1 MCANLIVPLCTNM
14 AMKPNDI
21 LYMNSLRGKI
31 EEILIKENY
40 TFKQL
45 ADYLNLS
52 EQQLEDGLANKT
64 LELRYLEDISKNLKV
79 PLYSFFRDN
88 NIKINYNEK
97 PYFTNKLW
105 NDNEESSPQ
114 KLMEEIEML
123 KQAISYKEAEL
134 AKKLK

>member
-1 MCANLIVPLCTNM
+1 MNKNM
-14 AMKPNDI
+14 VIQTNDI
-21 LYMNSLRGKI
+21 LSMDSLRGKI
-31 EEILIKENY
+31 EEILVKENY

-52 EQQLEDGLANKT
+52 EQQLEEGLADKT
-64 LELRYLEDISKNLKV
+64 LELRHLEDISKNLKV

-88 NIKINYNEK
+88 NVKINFNEK

-114 KLMEEIEML
+114 KLLEEIEML

-134 AKKLK
+134 AKKTK

>member
-1 MCANLIVPLCTNM
+1 MNTLRRKIE
-14 AMKPNDI
+14 DI
-21 LYMNSLRGKI
+21 LV
-31 EEILIKENY
+31 KENY
-40 TFKQL
+40 TFSQL

-52 EQQLEDGLANKT
+52 EQQLEDGLENKT

-88 NIKINYNEK
+88 NIKVNYNEK

-105 NDNEESSPQ
+105 NDNEEVSPQ
-114 KLMEEIEML
+114 KLMEEIELL
-123 KQAISYKEAEL
+123 KQAIAYKEAEL

>member
-1 MCANLIVPLCTNM
+1 MVIQT
-14 AMKPNDI
+14 NDI
-21 LYMNSLRGKI
+21 LSMDSLRGKI
-31 EEILIKENY
+31 EEILVKENY

-52 EQQLEDGLANKT
+52 EQQLEEGLADKT
-64 LELRYLEDISKNLKV
+64 LELRHLEDISKNLKV

-88 NIKINYNEK
+88 NVKINFNEK

-114 KLMEEIEML
+114 KLLEEIEML

-134 AKKLK
+134 AKKTK